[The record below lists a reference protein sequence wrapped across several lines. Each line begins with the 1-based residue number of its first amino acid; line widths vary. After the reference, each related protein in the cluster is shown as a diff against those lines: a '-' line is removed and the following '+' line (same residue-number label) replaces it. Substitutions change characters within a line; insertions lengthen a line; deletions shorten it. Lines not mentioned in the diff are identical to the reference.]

1 MNCRTLVCGA
11 AFLIGMLSSASLL
24 AQTVCDIGNQPLN
37 PAQPSG
43 ITPAEIIQKFAAQET
58 TFKIARAR
66 YGYTLDVTIQTLTV
80 AGRIDGEYHQV
91 SEIALGANGAPV
103 EKVTFAPQSTL
114 RRIGLTPDDL
124 DDIHQRL
131 PFAFG
136 TEELPLF
143 SITYAGRQ
151 HVDMLDTY
159 VFDVSP
165 KNATNAKSEKKLFA
179 GRLWVDDQD
188 LMVVK
193 TCGKLRR
200 DENATK
206 RGAAELTPLFVT
218 YREEVDGQ
226 FWFTT
231 YAQADEFLPFPR
243 GTVHMREVVRYS
255 NYKPF
260 VPK

>member
-1 MNCRTLVCGA
+1 MNRRTLACGA
-11 AFLIGMLSSASLL
+11 VFLAGMLSSVSLP
-24 AQTVCDIGNQPLN
+24 AQTVCDIGNKPLTS
-37 PAQPSG
+37 AQPSG
-43 ITPAEIIQKFAAQET
+43 IAPAEIIQKFDAQET
-58 TFKIARAR
+58 TFKAARER

-91 SEIALGANGAPV
+91 SEIVLGNNGAPV

-131 PFAFG
+131 PFAFSA
-136 TEELPLF
+136 EELPIF
-143 SITYAGRQ
+143 SVAYVGRQ

-165 KNATNAKSEKKLFA
+165 KNAKNEKKLFS
-179 GRLWVDDQD
+179 GRIWVDDQD
-188 LMVVK
+188 LMIVK

-218 YREEVDGQ
+218 YREEIDGQ
-226 FWFTT
+226 FWFPT

-243 GTVHMREVVRYS
+243 GAVHVREVVRYS
-255 NYKPF
+255 NYKPLA
-260 VPK
+260 PK

>member
-1 MNCRTLVCGA
+1 MNRRTLACGA
-11 AFLIGMLSSASLL
+11 IFLAGMLSSISLL
-24 AQTVCDIGNQPLN
+24 AQTVCDKGNQPLIS
-37 PAQPSG
+37 AQPSG

-58 TFKIARAR
+58 TFKTARDR
-66 YGYTLDVTIQTLTV
+66 YAYTLDVTIQTLTV
-80 AGRIDGEYHQV
+80 AGRIDGLYHQV
-91 SEIALGANGAPV
+91 SEITPGNNPV

-114 RRIGLTPDDL
+114 RRISLTPDDL
-124 DDIHQRL
+124 DDIHLRL
-131 PFAFG
+131 PFAFS
-136 TEELPLF
+136 TEELPFF
-143 SITYAGRQ
+143 SAAYVGRQ

-165 KNATNAKSEKKLFA
+165 KNAKNEKKLFA
-179 GRLWVDDQD
+179 GRIWVDDQD
-188 LMVVK
+188 LMIVK

-231 YAQADEFLPFPR
+231 YAEADEFLPFPR
-243 GTVHMREVVRYS
+243 GAVHVRELIRYS
-255 NYKPF
+255 NFKPLA
-260 VPK
+260 PK